1 MIFHG
6 TTCQYNAVKKVKGSK
21 DKNWKNGVKK
31 LVEKTNILVKKKLWL
46 KKDKN
51 FGVKKSKN
59 VGGKNQRLRKKKQSC
74 KNSVQIFGVKSA
86 IL

>member
-1 MIFHG
+1 
-6 TTCQYNAVKKVKGSK
+6 
-21 DKNWKNGVKK
+21 

-59 VGGKNQRLRKKKQSC
+59 VGGKNQRLRKKSIVA
-74 KNSVQIFGVKSA
+74 KNKAKLQE
-86 IL
+86 